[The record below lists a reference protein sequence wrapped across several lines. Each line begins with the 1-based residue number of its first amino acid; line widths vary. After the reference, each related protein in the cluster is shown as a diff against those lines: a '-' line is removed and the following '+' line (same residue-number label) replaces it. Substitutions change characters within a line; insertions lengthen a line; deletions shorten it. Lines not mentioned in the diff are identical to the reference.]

1 MKGYKFTC
9 KTRRRTIKQLTQI
22 TNGPI
27 INNMKYNSF
36 PNKRLK
42 YQCRYTACSMEYES
56 NTYYGLK
63 ELHDENYGD
72 NAFTIVGPKIN
83 D

>member
-1 MKGYKFTC
+1 
-9 KTRRRTIKQLTQI
+9 
-22 TNGPI
+22 
-27 INNMKYNSF
+27 MKYNSF

-42 YQCRYTACSMEYES
+42 YQCRYTACSMEYGS